1 MLSEEAVVEVNRFHL
16 TKRPEPWADMRFSS
30 FFSGRKVPTVGNP
43 TYSVWEEVGIATGDG
58 MSLDEL
64 SLYRY
69 HIDLG

>member
-1 MLSEEAVVEVNRFHL
+1 
-16 TKRPEPWADMRFSS
+16 MRFSS